1 MSNNL
6 GRCPLHL
13 KTIKWGHF
21 WANPKNDCHCLSITT
36 QSGKV
41 SINQPMPVVD
51 DKKTK
56 PMIID
61 GVDDNEVEDLMVNK
75 DVFQWILVA
84 KKWAKY

>member
-1 MSNNL
+1 
-6 GRCPLHL
+6 
-13 KTIKWGHF
+13 
-21 WANPKNDCHCLSITT
+21 
-36 QSGKV
+36 
-41 SINQPMPVVD
+41 MPVVD

-84 KKWAKY
+84 KK